1 MLNRDDV
8 QRIVEN
14 VLRDLTLEIKNG
26 DFTDPNSRTIFLKYN
41 GQEIDRVSF
50 NVVQEREYEG

>member
-50 NVVQEREYEG
+50 NVVQKREYEG